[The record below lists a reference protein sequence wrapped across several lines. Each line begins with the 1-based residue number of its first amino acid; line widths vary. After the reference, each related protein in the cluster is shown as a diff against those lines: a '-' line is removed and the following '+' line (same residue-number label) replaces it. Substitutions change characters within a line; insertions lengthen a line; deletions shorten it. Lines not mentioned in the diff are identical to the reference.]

1 MIVLGLILVLI
12 AAATIYL
19 VAMEPDTTYT
29 VVGYTFQP
37 SHLEMFLVGAATA
50 GVLLLGVSMIGS
62 GSRRSLL
69 RRRALRDVRVQADD
83 RVAKLEDEKR
93 ALERKLND
101 NTPDSTHDD
110 THAVAGE
117 TRTIPR
123 QAPHPDDHLVAGR
136 RSDER

>member
-12 AAATIYL
+12 AAAAIYL

-29 VVGYTFQP
+29 VFGYTFEP

-50 GVLLLGVSMIGS
+50 GVLLLGLSMIGS
-62 GSRRSLL
+62 GSRRSVLH
-69 RRRALRDVRVQADD
+69 RRRLREARVQTND

-93 ALERKLND
+93 ALERKLHDND
-101 NTPDSTHDD
+101 D
-110 THAVAGE
+110 VAATE
-117 TRTIPR
+117 TRTVPR
-123 QAPHPDDHLVAGR
+123 QAPHPDDHLVAGP